1 MSFDF
6 SAPTC
11 RLNSYSTQWDYVSD
25 RFGAADL
32 LPFTISD
39 MDFAAAPCI
48 TAALQKR
55 LDHGIFGYSR
65 WNHDDF
71 KQAICHWFSSE
82 YNANL
87 DPESL
92 VYGPSV
98 IYIVA
103 KLIQLWSAPDDGVL
117 FFDPA
122 YDAFRPLI
130 ESANRQALASPLTY
144 VDDDENSGYQVDWQ
158 HFTTQAEDPRCK
170 VLLLCNPHN
179 PTGKVWSREELKKI
193 AEIAKRNQL
202 KVISDD
208 IHMDICFTPY
218 TPWVEVACD
227 DQWAIVSS
235 ASKSFNIPA
244 LTGAYAAIACE
255 ETKQAYLN
263 ILKQTEGLSSPAI
276 LGVIA
281 TMAAYREGAPWLHT
295 LKEYLHGNLQ
305 WVTERL
311 NQEFPQLSLHV
322 PQGTYLAWL
331 NLTPLNIDMDKL
343 QHALIH
349 QQKIAIMRGDCYG
362 PLGINHLRL
371 NVGCQREKVERGV
384 EGLIKAIHSLR

>member
-1 MSFDF
+1 MQFDF
-6 SAPTC
+6 STPTQ
-11 RLNSYSTQWDYVSD
+11 RLNSYSTQWDYVGD
-25 RFGAADL
+25 RFGCSDL

-48 TAALQKR
+48 IKALQHR

-65 WNHDDF
+65 WNHSDF
-71 KQAICHWFSSE
+71 KQAICHWFESQ
-82 YNANL
+82 YQAQI
-87 DPESL
+87 DQDSL

-98 IYIVA
+98 IYIIA
-103 KLIQLWSAPDDGVL
+103 KLIQLWSKPNDSVL

-130 ESANRQALASPLTY
+130 ETSQRRAVPCPLTCQR
-144 VDDDENSGYQVDWQ
+144 DEQSSSYQVDWHKLDQ
-158 HFTTQAEDPRCK
+158 QASDPRCTI
-170 VLLLCNPHN
+170 LLLCNPHN
-179 PTGKVWSREELKKI
+179 PTGKVWNHQELSKI
-193 AEIAKRNQL
+193 AHIAQRHNL

-208 IHMDICFTPY
+208 IHMDICFAPY
-218 TPWVEVACD
+218 TPWSKVAQN
-227 DQWAIVSS
+227 DQWALVSS

-263 ILKQTEGLSSPAI
+263 VVKQTEGLSSPAI

-281 TMAAYREGAPWLHT
+281 TMAAYREGATWLHA
-295 LKEYLHGNLQ
+295 LKEYLHGNLL

-311 NQEFPQLSLHV
+311 NQEFPQLNLHP

-331 NLTPLNIDMDKL
+331 DLSALNIDMDKL

-349 QQKIAIMRGDCYG
+349 EQKIAIMRGDAYG
-362 PLGINHLRL
+362 PLGENHLRF
-371 NVGCQREKVERGV
+371 NVGCQRDKVEKGI
-384 EGLIKAIHSLR
+384 EGLINAIHSLR